1 MNIFRTGLFRNDTF
15 QAYEDFVCVCVCER
29 IEVKTPKEIHLE
41 RIWHKKKFKIRS
53 KVFDRNDRT
62 EKNVYIVKGLV
73 NDNGQSLNIKNR
85 NSTLR
90 GFVVV
95 VCLFKYL
102 GFH

>member
-1 MNIFRTGLFRNDTF
+1 M
-15 QAYEDFVCVCVCER
+15 CVCVCER

-41 RIWHKKKFKIRS
+41 RICHNKKFKIRS